1 MERKLKRA
9 LQISASFVSL
19 AFIMMAGCGDPL
31 SIVKGVTSRALTDIT
46 GFTMP
51 GIIGSAVIDATNNT
65 VTATVQPMDISAVT
79 PTVTVPQ
86 GATVTMS
93 ALKDGVAVP
102 YTVTSKDGN
111 AVTWNVTVTVS
122 FGIVFNY
129 GLYQVMY
136 THGVVDSSSATNT
149 VTYGSDTPGGVYVS
163 TSSGSQLWAM
173 KDTYDIYAM
182 AGQQPPAYVM
192 LIVPGNAQTGTF
204 NSANSVFTYQDTS
217 GSINVQTYASLSFTI
232 TVVKFGAVGGSIIG
246 SFYGLVQ
253 DSSGPGQHQ
262 ISGGFFK
269 MKRLADDIHLG
280 P

>member
-31 SIVKGVTSRALTDIT
+31 SIVKGVTSRLLTDIT

-51 GIIGSAVIDATNNT
+51 GIIGSAVIDATNHT

-102 YTVTSKDGN
+102 YTVTSKDGD
-111 AVTWNVTVTVS
+111 AVTWNITVTVS

-129 GLYQVMY
+129 SLNQVMY
-136 THGVVDSSSATNT
+136 THGIIDSSSATNT
-149 VTYGSDTPGGVYVS
+149 VTYGSDTPSGTYV
-163 TSSGSQLWAM
+163 TGYGSQLFAM
-173 KDTYDIYAM
+173 RDTYDVATM
-182 AGQQPPAYVM
+182 GGMQPPAYAM
-192 LIVPGNAQTGTF
+192 LMVTGDAQTGTF
-204 NSANSVFTYQDTS
+204 NSTNGLFMYYDVS
-217 GSINVQTYASLSFTI
+217 GGISVQTQSILSFTI
-232 TVVKFGAVGGSIIG
+232 TVQKYGAVGSSIIG
-246 SFYGLVQ
+246 SFSGWVL
-253 DSSGPGQHQ
+253 DSASTQHQ

-269 MKRLADDIHLG
+269 MKRLQDDTVIG